1 MQTGKQTSAPTLR
14 IAAAVLQE
22 NRKKKRKRM
31 TEKTEKEKNLIAAFQ
46 FLFRVCDSSCS
57 LAQIATLHDST

>member
-22 NRKKKRKRM
+22 NRKKKKG
-31 TEKTEKEKNLIAAFQ
+31 KE
-46 FLFRVCDSSCS
+46 
-57 LAQIATLHDST
+57 

>member
-1 MQTGKQTSAPTLR
+1 MQTGKQTSAPTPR

-31 TEKTEKEKNLIAAFQ
+31 TEKTEKEKLIT
-46 FLFRVCDSSCS
+46 CS
-57 LAQIATLHDST
+57 